1 MFDTLTTEEKV
12 LGGGVLLG
20 LGLLA
25 FVKPARNAVGLAD
38 RVKSRRGKVDEYG
51 LRAIKVWF
59 DDGTSISTNMSK
71 NLTNR
76 EMKDYY
82 KVGRKFGKKTVIK
95 SKILSK

>member
-38 RVKSRRGKVDEYG
+38 REQSRKRGERKYFLEMYDDKGTYFFQNFKRLDKKQARKRKIRHDADLDNKDVKLRR
-51 LRAIKVWF
+51 
-59 DDGTSISTNMSK
+59 
-71 NLTNR
+71 
-76 EMKDYY
+76 
-82 KVGRKFGKKTVIK
+82 KKIF
-95 SKILSK
+95 